1 LEEIKQEFRNRDP
14 IEQLVTKKNV
24 RNKREAKQLE
34 KERQMMLLK
43 HVHKLKPAEIAK
55 KLRVSVEDVYRAERR
70 LKVNF
75 KKAKE
80 AGKKEGSNQLEYF
93 YENKPF
99 LANRLEVIDAV
110 EKFVEAKGLNN
121 LTRAKIAEGVRP
133 ALRNIEGLADKRLHP
148 DDVSKILKED
158 LNLRYLRYNSA
169 MVRYQ
174 DPPLMKNAFG

>member
-1 LEEIKQEFRNRDP
+1 
-14 IEQLVTKKNV
+14 
-24 RNKREAKQLE
+24 
-34 KERQMMLLK
+34 
-43 HVHKLKPAEIAK
+43 
-55 KLRVSVEDVYRAERR
+55 
-70 LKVNF
+70 VNF

-93 YENKPF
+93 YEYKPF

-110 EKFVEAKGLNN
+110 EKLVEAKGLNN

-133 ALRNIEGLADKRLHP
+133 ALRKIEGLADKRLHP

-174 DPPLMKNAFG
+174 DPTFDEKRLWVSRIMA